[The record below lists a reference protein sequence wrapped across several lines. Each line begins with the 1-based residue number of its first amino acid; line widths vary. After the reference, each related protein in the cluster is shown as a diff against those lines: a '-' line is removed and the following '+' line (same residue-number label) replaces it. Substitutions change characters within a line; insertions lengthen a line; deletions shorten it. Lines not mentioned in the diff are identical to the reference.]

1 MIEVSVVVN
10 HYRSTESLRLA
21 LKYVQQWQREYEF
34 RNGTNTTEVI
44 ITDSGS
50 LPETEEMLAID
61 APEFVFL
68 KEEKNIGFG
77 RSVNRALERATG
89 EVVFI
94 MNADLIIPRPQEL
107 DGLINYIKENE
118 DVGIV
123 APRLSNF
130 DNTLQYS
137 AFQFYTPLIIFLR
150 RTVLG
155 KFEFGKK
162 RLKAFLLQGQVEKT
176 KKPMS
181 VDWVM
186 GSALVTKVQHL
197 DRVGFFD
204 ERYFMYMEDVDLCKR
219 FWKQGLKVVYHPTF
233 KMYHFHGKASKR
245 GNPFSALLNK
255 YLYIHFISAIKY
267 FSKWGVRG

>member
-1 MIEVSVVVN
+1 MKEVSIVVN
-10 HYRSTESLRLA
+10 HYRSTESLRLS
-21 LKYVQQWQREYEF
+21 LQYVQKWQKEYEF
-34 RNGTNTTEVI
+34 KNGSQTTEI
-44 ITDSGS
+44 IVTDSGT
-50 LPETEEMLAID
+50 LPETEEMLAN
-61 APEFVFL
+61 EFPQFVYF

-77 RSVNRALERATG
+77 RSVNRALERAVG
-89 EVVFI
+89 EVIFI

-107 DGLINYIKENE
+107 DGLIEYIKEND

-150 RTVLG
+150 RTALG

-162 RLKAFLLQGQVEKT
+162 RLKQFLLQGKIEKT
-176 KKPMS
+176 KKPML

-219 FWKQGLKVVYHPTF
+219 FWNAGLKVVYYPNS
-233 KMYHFHGKASKR
+233 KMYHFHGKASKAS
-245 GNPFSALLNK
+245 NPFSALLNK
-255 YLYIHFISAIKY
+255 YMYIHFISAIKY